1 MINIS
6 EALTE
11 YLSSTTRLL
20 GQYVRVEITT
30 KYGVKYTI
38 NDAELSGGSIKLSK
52 KSVSG
57 STFDIGECYINEVSL
72 TIIDKTNKFSGSF
85 DNAEMSVF
93 FGVKN
98 DELGLDEEVQLG
110 KFIIPPD
117 TTIRKIT
124 AIQLVGDSFLSKL
137 DLPLN
142 GVSTSGKLFDLVSWC
157 CDACGIE
164 FALTED
170 EFNALSPNT
179 SYTYY
184 INADSAIESYRDVIM
199 YISQIIGGFA
209 TDTNDGKLTFKVYS
223 LSNDVFN
230 INNDTIASSK
240 LGDSDFKLNGLSL
253 KFGDKIIYVEGDFN
267 SDYLLEL
274 DSNPLLD
281 LLTEDVVT
289 VVLNNI
295 WSQVKDIP
303 FKSFDFQY
311 NGNPALECGDILNND
326 VRGIHSFITSLSW
339 TYHGKSSVVGAS
351 LDKRVKTQSQSVKKA
366 SMSGGSGG
374 SSSNELSILRYINTE
389 DYKLSRLSSK
399 IVQMYFILPSGVSPL
414 LTFTMVVKTELTGL
428 VSLQIIYDNVEM
440 IYKPRNHMDLGYH
453 TFSFT
458 KSLDASDSEMLHS
471 LSIYATFIKDA
482 NQEIDYITP
491 CSVAIYDLEANIMG
505 WKATTGTPSWT
516 GRYEITE
523 TFGLFGISNDN
534 LNILPFSVSKPT
546 FSFDDAPVYGQII
559 QMSASEAVLRG
570 SSELR
575 SNSSA
580 LSGYDIDYI
589 GDYPDDGALWSI
601 ELDVDSRIILIVKAA
616 SGDDRYLDVYI
627 DDVLVSNDLLY
638 NSGSHNDGIEQ
649 TVVTDYA
656 LSAGTHTIG
665 VGKDTGSYAPLVDY
679 IIVKCEV

>member
-30 KYGVKYTI
+30 KYGVQYTI

-72 TIIDKTNKFSGSF
+72 TIIDKTNKFSESF

-142 GVSTSGKLFDLVSWC
+142 GVSTSGKLFALVSWC

-209 TDTNDGKLTFKVYS
+209 TDTNEGKLTFKVYS

-253 KFGDKIIYVEGDFN
+253 KFGDKIIYAEGDFN

-295 WSQVKDIP
+295 WSQIKDIP
-303 FKSFDFQY
+303 FRSFDFQY
-311 NGNPALECGDILNND
+311 NGNPVLECGDILNND

-389 DYKLSRLSSK
+389 DYKLSSLSSK

-428 VSLQIIYDNVEM
+428 VSLQIMYDNVEM
-440 IYKPRNHMDLGYH
+440 IYKPRNHMGLGYH

-471 LSIYATFIKDA
+471 LSIYATFIEDA

-505 WKATTGTPSWT
+505 GKATTGTPSWT
-516 GRYEITE
+516 GRYELTDRIK
-523 TFGLFGISNDN
+523 LFNIGFDN
-534 LNILPFSVSKPT
+534 INLLPFNVNESSG
-546 FSFDDAPVYGQII
+546 FDVAPVYNTIKLT
-559 QMSASEAVLRG
+559 APEATISGACVLR
-570 SSELR
+570 R
-575 SNSSA
+575 NPNSD
-580 LSGYDIDYI
+580 SGYDLDYI
-589 GDYPDDGALWSI
+589 GDYPNDGAVWSFN
-601 ELDVDSRIILIVKAA
+601 LDDDRDIILIVYAA
-616 SGDDRYLDVYI
+616 SEDDRYLDVYI
-627 DDVLVSNDLLY
+627 DDVLVYDDMLY
-638 NSGSHNDGIEQ
+638 NNGSWYVGVEKTI
-649 TVVTDYA
+649 VTNYS
-656 LSAGTHTIG
+656 LKAGSHTIG
-665 VGKDTGSYAPLVDY
+665 VGKNRGTYAPIVHY
-679 IIVKCEV
+679 AIIKYEI